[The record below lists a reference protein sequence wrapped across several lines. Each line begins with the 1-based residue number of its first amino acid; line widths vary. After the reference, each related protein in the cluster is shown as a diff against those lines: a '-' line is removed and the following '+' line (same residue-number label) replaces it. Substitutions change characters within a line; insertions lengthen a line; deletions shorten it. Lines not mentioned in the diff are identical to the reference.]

1 MEEKPEVDSLLKI
14 FRLPHFQKG
23 ISEKA
28 KGAGLPPFKKRK
40 QCWFFMPLTHFVLR
54 SVLVASRSNCTCE
67 IHTLIDLEG
76 TSKTIQSNFLTL

>member
-28 KGAGLPPFKKRK
+28 KGWRVQDFRLSKRESNAGFSCLLHILFLGLSWLPQGAIVPVKFI
-40 QCWFFMPLTHFVLR
+40 LL
-54 SVLVASRSNCTCE
+54 
-67 IHTLIDLEG
+67 
-76 TSKTIQSNFLTL
+76 